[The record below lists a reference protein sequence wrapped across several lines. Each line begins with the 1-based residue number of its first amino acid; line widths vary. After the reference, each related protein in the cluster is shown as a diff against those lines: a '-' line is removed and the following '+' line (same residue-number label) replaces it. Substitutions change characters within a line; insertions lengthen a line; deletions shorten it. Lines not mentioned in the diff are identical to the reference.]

1 MMKKVYRPVTS
12 AAFCSVTG
20 VIVLGQWCWWTP
32 IHVCQPIILIRWRTR
47 LIYWHHPCCFRL
59 FPQLQ
64 HLSEK
69 WQVRSCCAHPQSQ
82 SKAHDDASQYQVWK
96 QNVWWFRI
104 YYLDRHCHFDLYCDL
119 DLDCSNPIFHRTL
132 WLIMLHHHIQL
143 GSKMFCGSDDTIGTN
158 MHWHFECLL
167 WPWPWMQ

>member
-82 SKAHDDASQYQVWK
+82 SKAHDDASQYQVWLQK
-96 QNVWWFRI
+96 VEQLRRYHPDKI
-104 YYLDRHCHFDLYCDL
+104 TTDRPTQWLQYTIL
-119 DLDCSNPIFHRTL
+119 TSLWEEYKKTRPSSTL
-132 WLIMLHHHIQL
+132 AWTY
-143 GSKMFCGSDDTIGTN
+143 FCV
-158 MHWHFECLL
+158 
-167 WPWPWMQ
+167 